1 MHWNKILRI
10 ACFSCT
16 LVLAGALRAQS
27 VQYFEK
33 EKLWLLST
41 DHNSYVLAVG
51 PHGELRHLYWGPPVQ
66 REGDLTSP
74 GPVPDISS
82 FDPSQMLIN
91 EEYPGWGEPLCLRI
105 QEGFTEAYAP
115 KLMSSWV
122 TDVPNMNGRSTPLQ
136 FRFLVAMQG
145 ALSIGANLNRWSP
158 EDSALAAKMITL
170 YKRIRPTVQ
179 TGDLYCLLSPRTS
192 DVTANEYVARDGN
205 LAVLFA
211 FRHSRQYSTP
221 APTIRLRGLDP
232 HALYRLTSID
242 GKLLD
247 KQQELTGAYLMGAGI
262 HLNLRG
268 DFDSTAVL
276 LERVQ

>member
-1 MHWNKILRI
+1 MHWNKVLRI
-10 ACFSCT
+10 ACFSFT

-41 DHNSYVLAVG
+41 DHNSYVLAV
-51 PHGELRHLYWGPPVQ
+51 
-66 REGDLTSP
+66 
-74 GPVPDISS
+74 
-82 FDPSQMLIN
+82 
-91 EEYPGWGEPLCLRI
+91 RI

-122 TDVPNMNGRSTPLQ
+122 TDVPNLNGRSTPLQ

-145 ALSIGANLNRWSP
+145 ALGIGANLNRWSP

-170 YKRIRPTVQ
+170 YKRIRPTVE
-179 TGDLYCLLSPRTS
+179 TGDLYRLLSPRTI
-192 DVTANEYVARDGN
+192 DVTANEYVAQDGN
-205 LAVLFA
+205 PAVLFA
-211 FRHSRQYSTP
+211 FRHSQQYSTP
-221 APTIRLRGLDP
+221 APTIRLQGLDP

-247 KQQELTGAYLMGAGI
+247 KQLELTARISRARGFIKISGATSIAPPCCW
-262 HLNLRG
+262 RKCSS
-268 DFDSTAVL
+268 STKA
-276 LERVQ
+276 